1 MSDSIR
7 NSSLRRA
14 PRVGLAWIHNPLT
27 WILAQA
33 TVILIVLMLAGA
45 LSPSITTDSS
55 AYLDIPDTFPA
66 MLSHVRT
73 LGYPLFL
80 QSIGWLSPELSVLP
94 LLQALA
100 FVAATV
106 FFYSGLHRYGFSK
119 ALAAV
124 IASTLLYSNIFLF
137 YSSEI
142 RPESLSLSLAIIT
155 VAFLFH
161 LASKPGK
168 RRWVLW
174 IGFAVTLIATYQVRP
189 AYLFLVLLTPLLGVG
204 LLLIRTRP
212 QKHALA
218 RFGMGLAA
226 ISIVP
231 FLAFS
236 GLRLAVVG
244 HFGVVSFGG
253 TTLIGIASQLL
264 TEDMVKDLPADSQPL
279 AVAILERR
287 NAMETIPLPSYLA
300 SVNRNDFVWV
310 YLAPGTRYDH
320 VWMSKRYNIYIWE
333 LSLPVARELYGDDPV
348 RIDTELMKL
357 SLGVIRSAPQRYA
370 RWFFGA
376 TIRGLAW
383 MTWRDLR
390 FVGLLVVL
398 GCVHM
403 ARVLR
408 NREAMPGAA
417 HSLEL
422 NSMLLVGCGFAL
434 AKLLFVALVAPTVG
448 RYMAASGIFLP
459 GILIVAIWIRISP
472 RSSPPPC

>member
-14 PRVGLAWIHNPLT
+14 PRVSLAWIHNPLT

-45 LSPSITTDSS
+45 LSPSITIDSTT
-55 AYLDIPDTFPA
+55 YLDIPDTFPA

-80 QSIGWLSPELSVLP
+80 KSIGWLSPELSVLP
-94 LLQALA
+94 LFQALA

-142 RPESLSLSLAIIT
+142 RPESLSLSLAITT

-300 SVNRNDFVWV
+300 PGNRYDLVWV

-320 VWMSKRYNIYIWE
+320 VWMSKRYNIYIWD

-348 RIDTELMKL
+348 RSDTELMKL

-376 TIRGLAW
+376 TIRGLTG

-434 AKLLFVALVAPTVG
+434 AKLLLVALVAPTLG
-448 RYMAASGIFLP
+448 RYIAASGIFLP

>member
-1 MSDSIR
+1 M
-7 NSSLRRA
+7 
-14 PRVGLAWIHNPLT
+14 
-27 WILAQA
+27 
-33 TVILIVLMLAGA
+33 
-45 LSPSITTDSS
+45 
-55 AYLDIPDTFPA
+55 
-66 MLSHVRT
+66 
-73 LGYPLFL
+73 
-80 QSIGWLSPELSVLP
+80 
-94 LLQALA
+94 
-100 FVAATV
+100 
-106 FFYSGLHRYGFSK
+106 
-119 ALAAV
+119 
-124 IASTLLYSNIFLF
+124 
-137 YSSEI
+137 
-142 RPESLSLSLAIIT
+142 
-155 VAFLFH
+155 
-161 LASKPGK
+161 
-168 RRWVLW
+168 
-174 IGFAVTLIATYQVRP
+174 
-189 AYLFLVLLTPLLGVG
+189 LLTPLLGVG

-236 GLRLAVVG
+236 GLRLGVVG

-300 SVNRNDFVWV
+300 PGNRYDLVWV

-320 VWMSKRYNIYIWE
+320 VWMSKRYNIYIWD

-348 RIDTELMKL
+348 RSDTELMKL

-376 TIRGLAW
+376 TIRGLTE

-434 AKLLFVALVAPTVG
+434 AKLLLVALVAPTVG